1 MEGFNTP
8 VGAGDHSD
16 PLAIAAEDIRKRCG
30 DVIEIYWD
38 GEHRSADPEVHKLK
52 VIARDLPLVFPV
64 EHDVLVERGKPYE
77 GFLDSVCAEVSEA
90 LSGGAVPPPTS

>member
-8 VGAGDHSD
+8 AGAGDYAD
-16 PLAIAAEDIRKRCG
+16 PLARAADDIRRRCG
-30 DVIEIYWD
+30 GEIELYWD
-38 GEHRSADPEVHKLK
+38 GENRSADNEVHKLK

-77 GFLDSVCAEVSEA
+77 GFLDAVCAQVGEA
-90 LSGGAVPPPTS
+90 LRGNAAPPPTA

>member
-8 VGAGDHSD
+8 AGAGDFSD
-16 PLAIAAEDIRKRCG
+16 PLAGAAEDIRKRCG
-30 DVIEIYWD
+30 AAIEIYWD
-38 GEHRSADPEVHKLK
+38 GENRSVDHEVHKLK

-77 GFLDSVCAEVSEA
+77 GFLDTVCKQVGEA
-90 LSGGAVPPPTS
+90 LRGEQAAPPTS